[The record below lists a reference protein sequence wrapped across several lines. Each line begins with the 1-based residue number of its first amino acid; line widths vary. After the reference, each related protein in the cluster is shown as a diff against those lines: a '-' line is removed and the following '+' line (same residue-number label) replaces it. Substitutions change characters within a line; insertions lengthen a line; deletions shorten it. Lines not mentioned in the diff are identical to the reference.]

1 MANYDLR
8 GELYRGWILMPI
20 LAEDVFFYEL
30 HSPEGY
36 RNINLRPFETPEDAL
51 AWGRNEIDRIIEIFE
66 NAA

>member
-8 GELYRGWILMPI
+8 GELYRGWIVVPI
-20 LAEDVFFYEL
+20 LAEDIFFYEF

-51 AWGRNEIDRIIEIFE
+51 CCARDEIDRIIEIFDK
-66 NAA
+66 AA